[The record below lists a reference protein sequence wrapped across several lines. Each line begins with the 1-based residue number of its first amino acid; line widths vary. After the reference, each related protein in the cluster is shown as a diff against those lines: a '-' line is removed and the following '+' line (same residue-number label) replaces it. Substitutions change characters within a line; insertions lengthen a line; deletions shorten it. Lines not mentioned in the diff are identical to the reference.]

1 MDSHQKL
8 HFYNPTLGKL
18 NFEQVIEEIFNYIT
32 EKPEE
37 FYDIVVGCDS
47 SSAQTISFPVAIVVL
62 RVGQGGRFFL
72 KRIRYPE
79 SQKKRFSNW
88 HQRVL
93 QEVILSCEIALSF
106 REAFQKKIEQSGAKL
121 RYQFRYIHADIGVGG
136 PTKDM
141 IREIVGLI
149 KSNGFEAKIK
159 PESFAASVV
168 ADRFT

>member
-1 MDSHQKL
+1 MANYQKL
-8 HFYNPTLGKL
+8 NFYNPTLGKL
-18 NFEQVIEEIFNYIT
+18 NFDGVIEEIFNYT
-32 EKPEE
+32 QESPHK

-47 SSAQTISFPVAIVVL
+47 SSDEKLAFPVAIVVL

-72 KRIRYPE
+72 KKIRYPE
-79 SQKKRFSNW
+79 SQKKRLSNW

-93 QEVILSCEIALSF
+93 QEVLLSCELALSF
-106 REAFQKKIEQSGAKL
+106 REALQKRVKQSSSPVN
-121 RYQFRYIHADIGVGG
+121 YQFRYIHADIGEGG

-149 KSNGFEAKIK
+149 KSNGFEPKIK

-168 ADRFT
+168 ADRFA